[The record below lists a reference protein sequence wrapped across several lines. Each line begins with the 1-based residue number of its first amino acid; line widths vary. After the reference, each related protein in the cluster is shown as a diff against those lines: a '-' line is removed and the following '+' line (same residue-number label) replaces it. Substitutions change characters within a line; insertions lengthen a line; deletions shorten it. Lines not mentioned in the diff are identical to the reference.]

1 MVGTINQH
9 RMMSYNYPDDGVQGM
24 VFNDTPN
31 IVAVSI
37 VSSYRGANGLQPP
50 LYTYQTAL
58 LLPGDGMSYQL
69 QTDYDFNQA
78 GFALP
83 PRTINQFLSIWKP
96 NGLYPSSDP
105 TNDPGWATRAQL
117 GLNDP
122 RVQRPVTAFIPPG
135 GNYISIEDPGP
146 DLSPPVNVRSGIR
159 EGETNEEIWGSVHLS
174 VKRENDGWQVP
185 TSQAYLDRY
194 PNPNNPSTSDW
205 KIFTIRIKSL

>member
-1 MVGTINQH
+1 MVGTIN
-9 RMMSYNYPDDGVQGM
+9 RYKLTNYPDDGVQGM
-24 VFNDTPN
+24 IFNDTPK
-31 IVAVSI
+31 IVAVSL
-37 VSSYRGANGLQPP
+37 VSSDRGADGLQPP

-58 LLPGDGMSYQL
+58 LLPGDDMSYQL
-69 QTDYDFNQA
+69 QTDYVLNPFGLSNRWA
-78 GFALP
+78 
-83 PRTINQFLSIWKP
+83 INQFLSIWKP

-105 TNDPGWATRAQL
+105 TNDPGWAMRAQL

-122 RVQRPVTAFIPPG
+122 RAGRPVTAFIPPG
-135 GNYISIEDPGP
+135 GNYISIDPAP

-174 VKRENDGWQVP
+174 VKREKDGWQIP

-194 PNPNNPSTSDW
+194 PNPNDPRTSDW